1 MSYMAEIS
9 IHFDQTRTLTLLN
22 TCDQKLLDMDTW
34 LEVVSHFP
42 VCSYYYFVIL
52 TLSTLKLIAE
62 LISSKQTN

>member
-22 TCDQKLLDMDTW
+22 TCDQKLLDMHPW
-34 LEVVSHFP
+34 LEVVSHFRG
-42 VCSYYYFVIL
+42 CSYYYFVIL

-62 LISSKQTN
+62 GTNQLKTD